1 MFGQILGF
9 DSSKIYVAN
18 SQGIADTNYIGY
30 HVVFPEEEHK
40 IVGEIV
46 GIDSRQIV
54 IQLIGEIING
64 KFANGVLKK
73 PSMKTTARIIFKSE
87 LESILGSQDYMNKE
101 NLLIGTS
108 PIYKDY
114 LVTSSLNEFFANH
127 FAIIG
132 NTGSG
137 KSCGLA
143 RLFQNVFF
151 ASTKDVPKNAHMV
164 LFDVYGEYYDTFNEM
179 EKFPG
184 LHFKK
189 FTTQK
194 VFGNS
199 ELVTIP
205 AWLLSVDDLA
215 ILLGADSASQ
225 VPVLAQALEL
235 VKVFKSNDPKVNQ
248 YKDNIIAKTCL
259 DILSSG
265 KSPNQLRDQVISVLT
280 TYNTPTLSL
289 NSLIRQPGYDR
300 TLRQCLNIDDQGK
313 INALNYVID
322 FLQQRTKVDMDAIQ
336 LEENL
341 TYNLSDIY
349 YALEFSLINEGAFT
363 SEAVYDKNNVLKSRL
378 LNLINSSDAQYFDY
392 PTYITKADYIHQFFS
407 TVDTNEPAQLID
419 VNLSYLSDRFAKC
432 ITKIYSKLFFE
443 FTTELE
449 TRGSFPIH
457 IILEEAHRYVQ
468 NDKDGE
474 VLGYNIFDRITKE
487 GRKYGTIL
495 GFITQ
500 RPNELSK
507 TALSQCSNFI
517 VFRLFYPDDL
527 NIVKGISSNVTD
539 ETIEKIKTLHPGMG
553 LVFGTAFKVP
563 LLVNFPLPNP
573 MPVSTNIRVDTAW
586 YQEQ

>member
-1 MFGQILGF
+1 MFGTILGF
-9 DSSKIYVAN
+9 ENQKIYVQN
-18 SQGIADTNYIGY
+18 TQGVADTNYIGY
-30 HVVFPEEEHK
+30 HVVFPEEDHK
-40 IVGEIV
+40 IVGEII

-87 LESILGSQDYMNKE
+87 LQSILGSQDYLSKE

-114 LVTSSLNEFFANH
+114 LITSSLNEFFANH
-127 FAIIG
+127 FAILG

-151 ASTKDVPKNAHMV
+151 ASSNEVPRNAHMV

-179 EKFPG
+179 DRFTG

-189 FTTQK
+189 FTTQQ
-194 VFGNS
+194 VFGNA
-199 ELVTIP
+199 ELLTVP
-205 AWLLSVDDLA
+205 AYFLDVDDLA
-215 ILLGADSASQ
+215 ILLGADSPSQ
-225 VPVLAQALEL
+225 LPVLAQTLEL
-235 VKVFKSNDPKVNQ
+235 VKIFKSNDPKAEL
-248 YKDNIIAKTCL
+248 YKDNIIARTCL

-265 KSPNQLRDQVISVLT
+265 KQPTQVRDQVISVLSSYYT
-280 TYNTPTLSL
+280 NTLNL

-313 INALNYVID
+313 INALNLVID
-322 FLQQRTKVDMDAIQ
+322 FLQTKVKVDLDDIK
-336 LEENL
+336 LESNL
-341 TYNLSDIY
+341 TYTLSDLY
-349 YALEFSLINEGAFT
+349 FALEFALINEGAFT
-363 SEAVYDKNNVLKSRL
+363 SEAIFDRNNVLKARL
-378 LNLINSSDAQYFDY
+378 SSIINSPEAEYFNFNGF
-392 PTYITKADYIHQFFS
+392 ISKADYITQFFS
-407 TVDTNEPAQLID
+407 TTDTKEPAQLVD
-419 VNLSYLSDRFAKC
+419 VNLSYLNDKFAKSL
-432 ITKIYSKLFFE
+432 TKIFSKLFFNY
-443 FTTELE
+443 TTGLE
-449 TRGSFPIH
+449 KRGSYPIH
-457 IILEEAHRYVQ
+457 IVLEEAHRYVQ
-468 NDKDGE
+468 NDRDID
-474 VLGYNIFDRITKE
+474 VLGYNIFDRIAKE

-539 ETIEKIKTLHPGMG
+539 ETVEKIKTLHPGMG
-553 LVFGTAFKVP
+553 LVFGTAFKLP

-573 MPVSTNIRVDTAW
+573 MPVSTNVRVDTAW
-586 YQEQ
+586 YSN

>member
-1 MFGQILGF
+1 MFGTILGF
-9 DSSKIYVAN
+9 ENQKIYVQN
-18 SQGIADTNYIGY
+18 TQGVADTNYIGY
-30 HVVFPEEEHK
+30 HVVFPEEDHK
-40 IVGEIV
+40 IVGEII

-87 LESILGSQDYMNKE
+87 LQSILGSQDYLSKE

-114 LVTSSLNEFFANH
+114 LITSSLNEFFANH
-127 FAIIG
+127 FAILG

-151 ASTKDVPKNAHMV
+151 ASSNEVPRNAHMV

-179 EKFPG
+179 DRFTG

-189 FTTQK
+189 FTTQQ
-194 VFGNS
+194 VFGNA
-199 ELVTIP
+199 ELLTVP
-205 AWLLSVDDLA
+205 AYFLDVDDLA
-215 ILLGADSASQ
+215 ILLGADSPSQ
-225 VPVLAQALEL
+225 LPVLAQTLEL
-235 VKVFKSNDPKVNQ
+235 VKIFKSNDPKAEL
-248 YKDNIIAKTCL
+248 YKDNIIARTCL

-265 KSPNQLRDQVISVLT
+265 KQPTQVRDQVISVLSSYYT
-280 TYNTPTLSL
+280 NTLNL

-313 INALNYVID
+313 INALNLVID
-322 FLQQRTKVDMDAIQ
+322 FLQTKVKVDLDDIK
-336 LEENL
+336 LESNL
-341 TYNLSDIY
+341 TYTLSDIY
-349 YALEFSLINEGAFT
+349 FALEFALINEGAFT
-363 SEAVYDKNNVLKSRL
+363 SEAIFDRNNVLKARL
-378 LNLINSSDAQYFDY
+378 SSIINSPEAEYFNFNGF
-392 PTYITKADYIHQFFS
+392 ISKADYITQFFS
-407 TVDTNEPAQLID
+407 TTDTKEPAQLVD
-419 VNLSYLSDRFAKC
+419 VNLSYLNDKFAKSL
-432 ITKIYSKLFFE
+432 TKIFSKLFFNY
-443 FTTELE
+443 TTGLE
-449 TRGSFPIH
+449 KRGSYPIH
-457 IILEEAHRYVQ
+457 IVLEEAHRYVQ
-468 NDKDGE
+468 NDRDID
-474 VLGYNIFDRITKE
+474 VLGYNIFDRIAKE

-539 ETIEKIKTLHPGMG
+539 ETVEKIKTLHPGMG
-553 LVFGTAFKVP
+553 LVFGTAFKLP

-573 MPVSTNIRVDTAW
+573 MPVSTNVRVDTAW
-586 YQEQ
+586 YSN

>member
-1 MFGQILGF
+1 MFGTILGF
-9 DSSKIYVAN
+9 ENQKIYVQN
-18 SQGIADTNYIGY
+18 TQGVADTNYIGY
-30 HVVFPEEEHK
+30 HVVFPEEDHK
-40 IVGEIV
+40 IVGEII

-87 LESILGSQDYMNKE
+87 LQSILGSQDYLSKE

-114 LVTSSLNEFFANH
+114 LITSSLNEFFANH
-127 FAIIG
+127 FAILG

-151 ASTKDVPKNAHMV
+151 ASSNEVPRNAHMV

-179 EKFPG
+179 DRFTG

-189 FTTQK
+189 FTTQQ
-194 VFGNS
+194 VFGNA
-199 ELVTIP
+199 ELLTVP
-205 AWLLSVDDLA
+205 AYFLDVDDLA
-215 ILLGADSASQ
+215 ILLGADSPSQ
-225 VPVLAQALEL
+225 LPVLAQTLEL
-235 VKVFKSNDPKVNQ
+235 VKIFKSNDPKAEL
-248 YKDNIIAKTCL
+248 YKDNIIARTCL

-265 KSPNQLRDQVISVLT
+265 KQPTQVRDQVISVLSSYYT
-280 TYNTPTLSL
+280 NTLNL

-313 INALNYVID
+313 INALNLVID
-322 FLQQRTKVDMDAIQ
+322 FLQTKVKVDLDDIK
-336 LEENL
+336 LETNL
-341 TYNLSDIY
+341 TYTLSDIY
-349 YALEFSLINEGAFT
+349 FALEFALINEGAFT
-363 SEAVYDKNNVLKSRL
+363 SEAIFDRNNVLKARL
-378 LNLINSSDAQYFDY
+378 SSIINSPEAEYFNFNGF
-392 PTYITKADYIHQFFS
+392 ISKADYITQFFS
-407 TVDTNEPAQLID
+407 TTDTKEPAQLVD
-419 VNLSYLSDRFAKC
+419 VNLSFLNDKFAKSL
-432 ITKIYSKLFFE
+432 TKIFSKLFFNY
-443 FTTELE
+443 TTGLE
-449 TRGSFPIH
+449 KRGSYPIH
-457 IILEEAHRYVQ
+457 IVLEEAHRYVQ
-468 NDKDGE
+468 NDRDLD
-474 VLGYNIFDRITKE
+474 VLGYNIFDRIAKE

-539 ETIEKIKTLHPGMG
+539 ETVEKIKTLHPGMG
-553 LVFGTAFKVP
+553 LVFGTAFKLP

-573 MPVSTNIRVDTAW
+573 MPVSTNVRVDTAW
-586 YQEQ
+586 YSN

>member
-9 DSSKIYVAN
+9 DNSKIYVEN

-40 IVGEIV
+40 IVGEII

-87 LESILGSQDYMNKE
+87 LESILGSQDYMKKE

-151 ASTKDVPKNAHMV
+151 ASNNEVPKNAHMV

-179 EKFPG
+179 DKFPG
-184 LHFKK
+184 LHYKK
-189 FTTQK
+189 FTTQRT
-194 VFGNS
+194 FGNS
-199 ELVTIP
+199 ELVAIP
-205 AWLLSVDDLA
+205 AWFLGVDDLA
-215 ILLGADSASQ
+215 ILLGADSSSQ

-248 YKDNIIAKTCL
+248 YKDNIIARTCL

-322 FLQQRTKVDMDAIQ
+322 FLQQRTKVDIESIKIED
-336 LEENL
+336 NL
-341 TYNLSDIY
+341 TYSLSDIF

-378 LNLINSSDAQYFDY
+378 QNLINSEDAIYFDY
-392 PTYITKADYIHQFFS
+392 PNYINKADYIHQFFS

-419 VNLSYLSDRFAKC
+419 VNLSFLSDRFAKC

-443 FTTELE
+443 FTTDLE
-449 TRGSFPIH
+449 SRGSFPIH
-457 IILEEAHRYVQ
+457 IVLEEAHRYVQ

-573 MPVSTNIRVDTAW
+573 MPVSSNIRVDTAW